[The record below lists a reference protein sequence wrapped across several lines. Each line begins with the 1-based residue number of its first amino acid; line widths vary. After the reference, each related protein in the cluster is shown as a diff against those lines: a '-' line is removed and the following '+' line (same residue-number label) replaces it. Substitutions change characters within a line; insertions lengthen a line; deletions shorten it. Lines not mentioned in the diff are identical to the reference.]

1 MILIGRVKKEQELTE
16 LEQLPISKD
25 LIAVNERLTAKN
37 SFKFI
42 YSILAKHQSASL
54 PDEQKFERDIE
65 TLNSEVKPRVT
76 ITIDHYEDVSTEEVT
91 PENERRTVNDIDDFN
106 SGNDDVKAKIHH
118 QLAYEYPYQED
129 TLKPSKQ
136 SVSELKR

>member
-1 MILIGRVKKEQELTE
+1 MTE
-16 LEQLPISKD
+16 LEQLPISAD

-42 YSILAKHQSASL
+42 YSILSKHQSASL
-54 PDEQKFERDIE
+54 PDDQKFERDIE

-91 PENERRTVNDIDDFN
+91 PENERRTVNDIDDIN
-106 SGNDDVKAKIHH
+106 SGNDDVKLRFTIN
-118 QLAYEYPYQED
+118 
-129 TLKPSKQ
+129 
-136 SVSELKR
+136 